1 MNGPFIASQRHAYHA
16 YFVVTHN
23 YSSSRAFLL
32 VDLMR
37 EHAYRVHAA
46 VKNCLK
52 GSIKQELEAANGYEK
67 IAFMVAKSDF
77 WQATDIVAA
86 MDLNRK
92 KKCLSRL
99 IALRQIRLNKAVW
112 GVRLP

>member
-1 MNGPFIASQRHAYHA
+1 MKASQRHAYHA

-23 YSSSRAFLL
+23 YSSGCAFLL

-52 GSIKQELEAANGYEK
+52 GSIKQELESANSYEK
-67 IAFMVAKSDF
+67 IALDVTKSDF
-77 WQATDIVAA
+77 WQAAPNA
-86 MDLNRK
+86 ELNLQRK
-92 KKCLSRL
+92 YGRLKSL
-99 IALRQIRLNKAVW
+99 IASRQIRLNKAVW

>member
-1 MNGPFIASQRHAYHA
+1 MSRPFIASQRHAYHA

-23 YSSSRAFLL
+23 YSSGRAFLL

-52 GSIKQELEAANGYEK
+52 GSIKRELEAANAFEE

-77 WQATDIVAA
+77 WQAPDMVAIVN
-86 MDLNRK
+86 LNRK
-92 KKCLSRL
+92 KKRLKSL